1 MFYLELRYDQLF
13 TTSSPTG
20 GTISGLSGTLQKGG
34 NIAQMAWRVRGRER
48 QAYTFTYDTL
58 SRLKTA
64 SYFDVNTSGTATASN
79 RFNETLTYD
88 LRGNIGTLQRQGFI
102 QSTCTFG
109 QIDNLAYTYAAGTN
123 RLTSVADASGK
134 SEGFKPG
141 SGAGYTYDGNGNL
154 KSDSYK
160 GISTIT
166 YNHLNLPKL
175 ITFSSGNTI
184 EIVYDASG
192 NKLRKIVKQG
202 ATVQYEQDYSG
213 GIEYRK
219 TPAAGTFRIEA
230 IYHEEGRYFNL
241 NVDASNTPS
250 WRKEYALRDHL
261 GSTRLLFADKDG
273 DGMVEVTSN
282 ASTNEILQELHY
294 YPFGLSYGGSH
305 WMNDAARDNGYKY
318 NGKELNEDWGLGWYD
333 YGARW
338 YMPDLGRWGA
348 VDPLAEKYYSYSTA
362 SYAMNNPILFLDP
375 NGMDNIIYLL
385 VLNGADKNV
394 DLDEFVKSANLLFST
409 LGLKTQVSVFNGDN
423 FDISKIDATDGVA
436 ILGSDKQQ
444 IGEFAEKNLSGKVD
458 ESTYETLTDKNA
470 KAGSEFRTSGD
481 EWPEVTEN
489 PGNSGGRVTAIDAS
503 TLGRWKKGLRT
514 SSDGEAGAFFLFHG
528 AGHQAGISHIGGGF
542 MAEGNYIRDVLINNP
557 KSSTKSIYDLITCHE
572 TFSRQYA
579 EKMKKRFQP
588 NNQPPKVNYHK
599 K

>member
-1 MFYLELRYDQLF
+1 MPNPGSTPLVKHPEDNDLFYLELRYDQLF

-48 QAYTFTYDTL
+48 QAYAFTYDTL

-64 SYFDVNTSGTATASN
+64 SYFDVNTSGAATASS
-79 RFNETLTYD
+79 RFNEALTYD

-102 QSTCTFG
+102 QSTCNFG

-134 SEGFKPG
+134 TEGFKPG

-166 YNHLNLPKL
+166 YNHLNLPRL
-175 ITFSSGNTI
+175 ITFSTGNTI

-241 NVDASNTPS
+241 NVDVNNTPS

-282 ASTNEILQELHY
+282 PATNEILQELHY

-318 NGKELNEDWGLGWYD
+318 NSKELNEDWGLGWYD

-348 VDPLAEKYYSYSTA
+348 VDPLAEDAPDWTPYRYGF
-362 SYAMNNPILFLDP
+362 NNPISYTDPDGLFESEEAARKYAKENNIKIRPQSFIGKLFTSGSRSTIEHNSDGSYSIDNRKESTSISDLGGDLGVMAAVLATP
-375 NGMDNIIYLL
+375 NDVINIETEGNL
-385 VLNGADKNV
+385 VLGQTSTATLRDGSEVDVTPLSGTAPTPGIGRVPKGETWWNSIKKVVQKGGTFKPKKFLKLAKEEKTDFSKMSTSRGNPPEFPVSKNQSKSKWKHV
-394 DLDEFVKSANLLFST
+394 LDLFF
-409 LGLKTQVSVFNGDN
+409 GN
-423 FDISKIDATDGVA
+423 FDD
-436 ILGSDKQQ
+436 
-444 IGEFAEKNLSGKVD
+444 
-458 ESTYETLTDKNA
+458 
-470 KAGSEFRTSGD
+470 
-481 EWPEVTEN
+481 P
-489 PGNSGGRVTAIDAS
+489 
-503 TLGRWKKGLRT
+503 
-514 SSDGEAGAFFLFHG
+514 
-528 AGHQAGISHIGGGF
+528 
-542 MAEGNYIRDVLINNP
+542 
-557 KSSTKSIYDLITCHE
+557 
-572 TFSRQYA
+572 
-579 EKMKKRFQP
+579 RF
-588 NNQPPKVNYHK
+588 
-599 K
+599 

>member
-1 MFYLELRYDQLF
+1 VNFGFFFLRPAALKMLAVAKATSALF
-13 TTSSPTG
+13 A
-20 GTISGLSGTLQKGG
+20 LQATKIKAP
-34 NIAQMAWRVRGRER
+34 NFHLLCPRG
-48 QAYTFTYDTL
+48 A
-58 SRLKTA
+58 
-64 SYFDVNTSGTATASN
+64 
-79 RFNETLTYD
+79 
-88 LRGNIGTLQRQGFI
+88 
-102 QSTCTFG
+102 
-109 QIDNLAYTYAAGTN
+109 
-123 RLTSVADASGK
+123 
-134 SEGFKPG
+134 
-141 SGAGYTYDGNGNL
+141 YDGNGNL

-261 GSTRLLFADKDG
+261 GNTRLLFADKDG

-282 ASTNEILQELHY
+282 AATNEIIQENHY

-348 VDPLAEKYYSYSTA
+348 VDPLAEEAPDWTPYRYGFNSPINYTDPDGLFESEEAARKYAKENNIEIRPTSFIGKLFTSGSRSTIEHNSDGSYSIDNRKESTSISDLGGDLGVMTSVLATPSDVMNVETEGNLVFGQTSTA
-362 SYAMNNPILFLDP
+362 TLRDGSEVNITPLGGTAPTPGKINKNSLNAVGKYANYVIKVSGKIFKVGKADASRVTKSSGYPSRIHSQVRRLQKNEP
-375 NGMDNIIYLL
+375 N
-385 VLNGADKNV
+385 V
-394 DLDEFVKSANLLFST
+394 E
-409 LGLKTQVSVFNGDN
+409 VSVSYLGETTTQEALRAERSILKKIYKKTGD
-423 FDISKIDATDGVA
+423 I
-436 ILGSDKQQ
+436 
-444 IGEFAEKNLSGKVD
+444 
-458 ESTYETLTDKNA
+458 
-470 KAGSEFRTSGD
+470 
-481 EWPEVTEN
+481 P
-489 PGNSGGRVTAIDAS
+489 PGNQKSF
-503 TLGRWKKGLRT
+503 K
-514 SSDGEAGAFFLFHG
+514 
-528 AGHQAGISHIGGGF
+528 
-542 MAEGNYIRDVLINNP
+542 P
-557 KSSTKSIYDLITCHE
+557 K
-572 TFSRQYA
+572 
-579 EKMKKRFQP
+579 
-588 NNQPPKVNYHK
+588 N
-599 K
+599 

>member
-1 MFYLELRYDQLF
+1 M
-13 TTSSPTG
+13 
-20 GTISGLSGTLQKGG
+20 
-34 NIAQMAWRVRGRER
+34 
-48 QAYTFTYDTL
+48 
-58 SRLKTA
+58 
-64 SYFDVNTSGTATASN
+64 NTSGTATASN

-102 QSTCTFG
+102 QSTCTFV

-123 RLTSVADASGK
+123 RLISVADASGK
-134 SEGFKPG
+134 TEGFKPG

-160 GISTIT
+160 SISSIT

-305 WMNDAARDNGYKY
+305 WMNDAARDHKYLY
-318 NGKELNEDWGLGWYD
+318 NGKEIQDDWSLNLYA
-333 YGARW
+333 YGAR
-338 YMPDLGRWGA
+338 YYDAALGRFTGVDPIADQFPHASEFNYAENEPVGNIDLHGLQKLSFKKLVEAGKNVATSGA
-348 VDPLAEKYYSYSTA
+348 VFITGMANAIGSDILLGVGRGNPQDFGDHADYAEAGQRAGDLVSVVIGTFEMGVSAAGLAGEGLLAPATGGATA
-362 SYAMNNPILFLDP
+362 LAMAPTAAI
-375 NGMDNIIYLL
+375 
-385 VLNGADKNV
+385 GAHG
-394 DLDEFVKSANLLFST
+394 FST
-409 LGLKTQVSVFNGDN
+409 SQNALRNLM
-423 FDISKIDATDGVA
+423 SKDDGKIYEVP
-436 ILGSDKQQ
+436 GTGTS
-444 IGEFAEKNLSGKVD
+444 SGKPYVGRTKQASPEKRGKGAND
-458 ESTYETLTDKNA
+458 GRDRSKATIIDTYD
-470 KAGSEFRTSGD
+470 
-481 EWPEVTEN
+481 P
-489 PGNSGGRVTAIDAS
+489 
-503 TLGRWKKGLRT
+503 
-514 SSDGEAGAFFLFHG
+514 SDSNLGAFKEQK
-528 AGHQAGISHIGGGF
+528 AINERGGVQNLDNKRN
-542 MAEGNYIRDVLINNP
+542 ERIPD
-557 KSSTKSIYDLITCHE
+557 
-572 TFSRQYA
+572 
-579 EKMKKRFQP
+579 KMKELE
-588 NNQPPKVNYHK
+588 K
-599 K
+599 KYGDGKNK